1 VKGNRP
7 AGPGT
12 AGPERAGR
20 GDTAARKVGRADV
33 VRFGIIGCG
42 RIAQSHLQALATL
55 QEAKLVVA
63 VENRKAAGE
72 AVAEEFKCALY
83 EDFADPAILGQVDA
97 VIICTPPILHH
108 KIARHFLERGVHV
121 LCEKPL
127 TIASTEARDLVA
139 LSRDRDLLLMM
150 ASKFRYVDD
159 IIKTKAIVE
168 SGILGRIV
176 MYENTFCSKVA
187 MTDRWNAQK
196 DVSGGGVLIDNGS
209 HSADIARYLLGP
221 IKDVQAQTGLPMQ
234 GLDVEDTVRVQ
245 FVTHGGVIG
254 TFDLSWS
261 ITKESPHYV
270 QVFGS
275 EGTLQVGW
283 SGSKYRQDGS
293 SKWVPF
299 GTGYDKL
306 KAFARQL
313 TNFIGCLKGREVP
326 VITAEDSLASV
337 QVVETAYRSA
347 GRDHWLKVETQA

>member
-1 VKGNRP
+1 VKGVTKDQ
-7 AGPGT
+7 A
-12 AGPERAGR
+12 
-20 GDTAARKVGRADV
+20 

-55 QEAKLVVA
+55 PEAKLEVA

-72 AVAEEFKCALY
+72 AVAEEHRCTLY
-83 EDFADPAILGQVDA
+83 ADYREPAILDA
-97 VIICTPPILHH
+97 IDAAIICTPPSLHH
-108 KIARHFLERGVHV
+108 DIARHFLERGIHV

-127 TIASTEARDLVA
+127 TIQSEQARALVA

-159 IIKTKAIVE
+159 IIKAKAIIE
-168 SGILGRIV
+168 SGILGRIIL
-176 MYENTFCSKVA
+176 YENSFCSKIS
-187 MTDRWNAQK
+187 MQDRWNA
-196 DVSGGGVLIDNGS
+196 DRGISGGGVLIDNGS

-221 IKDVQAQTGLPMQ
+221 IVDVQAQNGLPSQ

-245 FVTHGGVIG
+245 FLTQSGVIG
-254 TFDLSWS
+254 TFDLSWT

-275 EGTLQVGW
+275 DGTLQIGW

-299 GTGYDKL
+299 GGGYDKL

-313 TNFIGCLKGREVP
+313 SNFVGCLKGRELP
-326 VITAEDSLASV
+326 IISAEDSLASV
-337 QVVETAYRSA
+337 QVVEAAYRSA
-347 GRDHWLKVETQA
+347 GRNNWLRVDGAA

>member
-1 VKGNRP
+1 M
-7 AGPGT
+7 T
-12 AGPERAGR
+12 AGRAATPG
-20 GDTAARKVGRADV
+20 AAGHADGAAKKVGRGEP

-55 QEAKLVVA
+55 PEARLALA
-63 VENRKAAGE
+63 VESRKAAGD

-83 EDFADPAILGQVDA
+83 GDYADPAIPGQVDA
-97 VIICTPPILHH
+97 VIICTPPNLHH
-108 KIARHFLERGVHV
+108 AIARHFLERGVHV

-127 TIASTEARDLVA
+127 TIGSEDASDLVR
-139 LSRDRDLLLMM
+139 LSRERDLLLMM

-159 IIKTKAIVE
+159 IIKTKAIIE

-176 MYENTFCSKVA
+176 LYENTFCSKIA

-196 DVSGGGVLIDNGS
+196 AVSGGGVLIDNGS

-221 IKDVQAQTGLPMQ
+221 IRDVQAQAGLPAQ

-245 FVTHGGVIG
+245 FLTEGGVIG

-261 ITKESPHYV
+261 LTKESPYYV

-313 TNFIGCLKGREVP
+313 SNFIGCLKGREVP
-326 VITAEDSLASV
+326 VISAEDAMASV

-347 GRDHWLKVETQA
+347 GRDNWLKVGAA

>member
-1 VKGNRP
+1 MKTIGKG
-7 AGPGT
+7 
-12 AGPERAGR
+12 EM
-20 GDTAARKVGRADV
+20 
-33 VRFGIIGCG
+33 VRFGVVGCG

-55 QEAKLVVA
+55 PEARLAVA
-63 VENRKAAGE
+63 VESRRAAGE
-72 AVAEEFKCALY
+72 AVAEEYKCGWIADYRDRAL
-83 EDFADPAILGQVDA
+83 PGQVDA
-97 VIICTPPILHH
+97 VIICTPPNLHH
-108 KIARHFLERGVHV
+108 EIARHFLEQGVHV

-127 TIASTEARDLVA
+127 TIASADARDLVG

-159 IIKTKAIVE
+159 IIKAKAIIE

-176 MYENTFCSKVA
+176 LYENTFCSKVG
-187 MTDRWNAQK
+187 MGDRWNASRQ
-196 DVSGGGVLIDNGS
+196 VSGGGVLIDNGS

-221 IKDVQAQTGLPMQ
+221 ILDVQAQPGLPSQ
-234 GLDVEDTVRVQ
+234 GLEVEDTVRVQ
-245 FVTHGGVIG
+245 FLTQGGVIG

-261 ITKESPHYV
+261 ITKETPHYV

-275 EGTLQVGW
+275 EGTLQIGW

-306 KAFARQL
+306 KAFARQIG
-313 TNFIGCLKGREVP
+313 NFIGCLKGREIP
-326 VITAEDSLASV
+326 VISAEDSLASV

-347 GRDHWLKVETQA
+347 SRNNWLRVEPAA

>member
-1 VKGNRP
+1 VKGVTKGQ
-7 AGPGT
+7 A
-12 AGPERAGR
+12 
-20 GDTAARKVGRADV
+20 

-55 QEAKLVVA
+55 PEAKLEVA

-72 AVAEEFKCALY
+72 AVAEEHKCVLY
-83 EDFADPAILGQVDA
+83 TDYRDPKIPEAIDA
-97 VIICTPPILHH
+97 AIICTPPSLHH
-108 KIARHFLERGVHV
+108 DIARHFLERGVHV

-127 TIASTEARDLVA
+127 TIKSEEARSLVA
-139 LSRDRDLLLMM
+139 LSRERDLLLMM

-159 IIKTKAIVE
+159 IIKAKAIIE

-176 MYENTFCSKVA
+176 MYENSFCSKIS
-187 MTDRWNAQK
+187 MQDRWNA
-196 DVSGGGVLIDNGS
+196 DRGISGGGVLIDNGS

-221 IKDVQAQTGLPMQ
+221 IVDVQAQNGITSQ

-245 FVTHGGVIG
+245 FLTQGGVIG
-254 TFDLSWS
+254 TFDLSWT

-275 EGTLQVGW
+275 DGTLQVGW

-299 GTGYDKL
+299 GGGYDKL

-313 TNFIGCLKGREVP
+313 GNFVGCLKGRELP
-326 VITAEDSLASV
+326 IISAEDSLASV
-337 QVVETAYRSA
+337 QVVEAAYRSA
-347 GRDHWLKVETQA
+347 SRNNWLRVDGAA

>member
-1 VKGNRP
+1 MKAVTKGQ
-7 AGPGT
+7 T
-12 AGPERAGR
+12 
-20 GDTAARKVGRADV
+20 

-55 QEAKLVVA
+55 PEAKLEVA

-72 AVAEEFKCALY
+72 AVAEEHGCALY
-83 EDFADPAILGQVDA
+83 ADYREPAILDA
-97 VIICTPPILHH
+97 IDAAIICTPPSLHH
-108 KIARHFLERGVHV
+108 DIARHFLERGIHV

-127 TIASTEARDLVA
+127 TIQSEQARALVD

-159 IIKTKAIVE
+159 IIKAKAIIE
-168 SGILGRIV
+168 SGILGRIIL
-176 MYENTFCSKVA
+176 YENSFCSKIS
-187 MTDRWNAQK
+187 MQDRWNA
-196 DVSGGGVLIDNGS
+196 DRGISGGGVLIDNGS

-221 IKDVQAQTGLPMQ
+221 IVDVQAQNGLPSQ

-245 FVTHGGVIG
+245 FLTQGGVIG
-254 TFDLSWS
+254 TFDLSWT

-275 EGTLQVGW
+275 DGTLQIGW

-299 GTGYDKL
+299 GGGYDKL

-313 TNFIGCLKGREVP
+313 SNFVGCLKGRELP
-326 VITAEDSLASV
+326 IISAEDSLASV
-337 QVVETAYRSA
+337 QVVEAAYRSA
-347 GRDHWLKVETQA
+347 GRNNWLRVDGAA

>member
-1 VKGNRP
+1 VSAAKGAASAAAGQGGGVVK
-7 AGPGT
+7 
-12 AGPERAGR
+12 
-20 GDTAARKVGRADV
+20 KVGKGES

-55 QEAKLVVA
+55 PESRLALA
-63 VENRKAAGE
+63 VESRKAAGE

-83 EDFADPAILGQVDA
+83 EDYADPAIPEQVNA

-108 KIARHFLERGVHV
+108 TIARHFLERGVHV

-127 TIASTEARDLVA
+127 TIASADARDLVR
-139 LSRDRDLLLMM
+139 LSRERELLLMM

-176 MYENTFCSKVA
+176 MYENTFCSKIT
-187 MTDRWNAQK
+187 MGDRWNAQK

-221 IKDVQAQTGLPMQ
+221 IKDVQAQTGPPAQ

-245 FVTHGGVIG
+245 FLTQGGVIG

-313 TNFIGCLKGREVP
+313 SNFVGCLKGREVP

-347 GRDHWLKVETQA
+347 GRDNWMKVEPQA